1 MYGKRWIALGVAA
14 ALFLV
19 SIAAGIIGNG
29 SEENEMASGVGS
41 FLGVSGEKFHEN
53 ILEEGDGTG
62 KIAVIHLSGV
72 IQSEPSGGLLAAGY
86 DHQLLLE
93 QFDHAAEDS
102 DVHGIILRVNTP
114 GGGVVESDEIHDK
127 VLEVQEEFGKPVYVS
142 MAGTAA
148 SGGYYVAAP
157 AEKIMA
163 NAQTLTGSLGVIMQS
178 INYGE
183 LAEEWGVKTEVIKSG
198 EFKDI
203 MSSTRDMT
211 DAERDILQ
219 ALVDEAYEQ
228 FVDVIE
234 NGRDLDRDEVYEL
247 ADGRVYTG
255 SQALDL
261 GLIDGVGHLDDTIE
275 ELIADIGRG
284 QLSVVEY
291 EADLGFPSFLG
302 VAIQEM
308 ISNQQL
314 SEVKGFLQQ
323 NQGPQLKF
331 LYTD

>member
-19 SIAAGIIGNG
+19 SIAAGLTGG
-29 SEENEMASGVGS
+29 SDRTDVASGVGG
-41 FLGVSGEKFHEN
+41 FFGGSGERFHEN
-53 ILEEGDGTG
+53 VLEEGDGAG
-62 KIAVIHLSGV
+62 KVAVIHLSGV
-72 IQSEPSGGLLAAGY
+72 IQSEATGGLLTAGY
-86 DHQLLLE
+86 DHKLLLE

-102 DVHGIILRVNTP
+102 EVHGIILRVDTP

-127 VLEVQEEFGKPVYVS
+127 VVEVQEDYGKPVYVS

-163 NAQTLTGSLGVIMQS
+163 NPQTLTGSLGVIMQS
-178 INYGE
+178 INVSE
-183 LAEEWGVKTEVIKSG
+183 LAEEWGVRSEVIKSG

-211 DAERDILQ
+211 DDERDILQ
-219 ALVDEAYEQ
+219 ALVDDAYEQ

-234 NGRDLDRDEVYEL
+234 TGRGFDREEVYEL
-247 ADGRVYTG
+247 ADGRIYTG
-255 SQALDL
+255 SQALER
-261 GLIDGVGHLDDTIE
+261 GLIDDLGHLDDTIDD
-275 ELIADIGRG
+275 LIEDIGRG
-284 QLSVVEY
+284 QLRVVEY
-291 EADLGFPSFLG
+291 EADLGFPSLLG
-302 VAIQEM
+302 MTLQEM
-308 ISNQQL
+308 VSNQQL
-314 SEVKGFLQQ
+314 TEVKGWLQQ
-323 NQGPQLKF
+323 NQGPQLKY